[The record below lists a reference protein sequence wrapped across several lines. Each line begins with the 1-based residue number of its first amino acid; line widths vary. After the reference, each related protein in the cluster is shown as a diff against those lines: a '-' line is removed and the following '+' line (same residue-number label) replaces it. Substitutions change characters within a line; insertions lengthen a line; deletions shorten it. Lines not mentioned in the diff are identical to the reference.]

1 MKKKNNKSVVLVG
14 IISVFLYIV
23 YCILYRAIYLNT
35 SDSNLG
41 YTLDILGWLL
51 YLFCICT
58 WYNKTNKVI
67 DLYTIFITLFFLFN
81 YGQCLMWGLNIHK
94 TTEIGQSFLF
104 SKYRIYNN
112 DIILAQLL
120 TLICILLFHFGAMI
134 AAGSKI
140 KAKNNN
146 ISAKEK
152 KIKKII
158 FITCK
163 ILLLFVVPVTY
174 YIQYRRM
181 ITSVNYGYYSLF
193 TGELSFGY
201 LSLVTRLFFPCIYAL
216 MFSCDF
222 NKKIV
227 YKCYIIILIYFVFS
241 LIIGSRSNIVY
252 ELLILVYLHHRY
264 VKKMNLK
271 NLIIFSIILFILTS
285 VMTTIRDVRDY
296 GITMNHLKSS
306 SLINNNIITDSF
318 FEMGGTMSVQTII
331 LQNGYDIYPYGN
343 TYFLGLLGIITDK
356 TVRMFI
362 PEYIDLSTWFSE
374 KYLNLT
380 FGAGFSIVAEALIN
394 FGPYIAPIIMIFFGY
409 IIVKIS
415 NITENDSCKKRIFA
429 LISFHSFVMFIR
441 GTFGY
446 YIKEWFFTIVI
457 LYISYLLVGLLIN
470 CRKGEKN
477 VYEE

>member
-174 YIQYRRM
+174 YIQYRSCNHSP
-181 ITSVNYGYYSLF
+181 ILYIISYGYY
-193 TGELSFGY
+193 
-201 LSLVTRLFFPCIYAL
+201 
-216 MFSCDF
+216 
-222 NKKIV
+222 K
-227 YKCYIIILIYFVFS
+227 
-241 LIIGSRSNIVY
+241 
-252 ELLILVYLHHRY
+252 
-264 VKKMNLK
+264 
-271 NLIIFSIILFILTS
+271 
-285 VMTTIRDVRDY
+285 
-296 GITMNHLKSS
+296 
-306 SLINNNIITDSF
+306 
-318 FEMGGTMSVQTII
+318 
-331 LQNGYDIYPYGN
+331 
-343 TYFLGLLGIITDK
+343 
-356 TVRMFI
+356 
-362 PEYIDLSTWFSE
+362 
-374 KYLNLT
+374 
-380 FGAGFSIVAEALIN
+380 
-394 FGPYIAPIIMIFFGY
+394 
-409 IIVKIS
+409 
-415 NITENDSCKKRIFA
+415 
-429 LISFHSFVMFIR
+429 
-441 GTFGY
+441 
-446 YIKEWFFTIVI
+446 
-457 LYISYLLVGLLIN
+457 
-470 CRKGEKN
+470 
-477 VYEE
+477 